1 MKMTFQSVDLAE
13 QRKLTWKSSA
23 RLVMIITTRFQLE
36 TQFLL
41 ILCLCQMLLLSYL
54 SRGMCIILFGLLGF
68 ELSIKLVNL
77 NEFVILY
84 DTSNIEMITY
94 FTNE

>member
-36 TQFLL
+36 TQLL
-41 ILCLCQMLLLSYL
+41 WILCLCRMLLLSYL
-54 SRGMCIILFGLLGF
+54 SRGMCIILFGLVGF
-68 ELSIKLVNL
+68 ELSIIFVNL